1 MNLLIDG
8 KIILPPTEISCFRD
22 ISLYSVTFS
31 GLSVLIETTE
41 KDLIWEY
48 LKFNSA
54 HDFVSG
60 LINPGEE
67 HGTVVS
73 GARGRC
79 NICVNS
85 INYDN
90 LSFIITRLQ
99 SMRYLDRRNVDPAL
113 LSDM

>member
-8 KIILPPTEISCFRD
+8 RILPPPTEIPCFRD
-22 ISLYSVTFS
+22 VTLYGVTFAN
-31 GLSVLIETTE
+31 LSVLIETTE
-41 KDLIWEY
+41 KDLIWEF

-54 HDFVSG
+54 HDFISG
-60 LINPGEE
+60 IVNPGEE
-67 HGTVVS
+67 VGTIIS
-73 GARGRC
+73 GTRGRC

-90 LSFIITRLQ
+90 LSFIISRLQ
-99 SMRYLDRRNVDPAL
+99 SIRYLDRWNIDSSL

>member
-8 KIILPPTEISCFRD
+8 KVILPPTEISCFRD
-22 ISLYSVTFS
+22 VSLYSGTFAN
-31 GLSVLIETTE
+31 LSVLIETTE
-41 KDLIWEY
+41 KDLIWEF
-48 LKFNSA
+48 LKYNSA
-54 HDFVSG
+54 HDFVSA
-60 LINPGEE
+60 LVDPGEE
-67 HGTVVS
+67 LGTVLS
-73 GARGRC
+73 GTRGRC

-99 SMRYLDRRNVDPAL
+99 SIRYLDRWNIDPAL